1 MHADPIEAA
10 DDAVQPRVV
19 GHGLY
24 RIAQRRQEA
33 LATRRCVISDSD
45 SFGVNCGP
53 TDTGRVSSVRRRI
66 LLFGILY
73 ASEGAPIGFIWW
85 ALPTML
91 RSADVPVDRI
101 TSLTAV
107 VLLPWVLKFL
117 WAPLVDL
124 LRGPRWGYRAWIIS
138 MQTVMAA
145 SLLPLIWIDPVEG
158 FAWWGSLLL
167 AHAVAAATQ
176 DVAIDALAIGAVQP
190 DSRGELNGAMQAGML
205 TGRSVFGGGV
215 LLMGTWIGMAGVVA
229 ALVLWILVATTAA
242 LGLRQN
248 EPPPSSGSSFAGA
261 LAAAARMRTTW
272 IGLAF
277 ALVSAAAFEATGQLA
292 GPYLVDR
299 HVPETTIGVFFGLVV
314 VTAMLT
320 GGLTGGAAAD
330 RFGRLETVASA
341 LLGFTACILGLAGAD
356 ARGEVGPAVL
366 IALLAAMYFFVG
378 AFTAASY
385 ALFMDLTDPRL
396 GATQF
401 SAFMAATNACESWS
415 AWGGGRLA
423 AASGY
428 PAAFAMMSL
437 VSLASLLLLPLIR
450 RLSRGH

>member
-1 MHADPIEAA
+1 M
-10 DDAVQPRVV
+10 
-19 GHGLY
+19 
-24 RIAQRRQEA
+24 
-33 LATRRCVISDSD
+33 
-45 SFGVNCGP
+45 
-53 TDTGRVSSVRRRI
+53 RRRI
-66 LLFGILY
+66 LLFAILY

-85 ALPTML
+85 ALPTLL

-107 VLLPWVLKFL
+107 VLLPWVFKFL

-138 MQTVMAA
+138 MQTLMAA

-158 FAWWGSLLL
+158 FAWWRALLL
-167 AHAVAAATQ
+167 AHAMAASTQ
-176 DVAIDALAIGAVQP
+176 DVAIDALAIGAVREEA
-190 DSRGELNGAMQAGML
+190 RGRLNGAMQAGML

-215 LLMGTWIGMAGVVA
+215 LLIGAWLGIAGMVA
-229 ALVLWILVATTAA
+229 ALVLWILVAMTAA
-242 LGLRQN
+242 LWLPQI
-248 EPPPSSGSSFAGA
+248 EPAHQSEGSSFVGA
-261 LAAAARMRTTW
+261 LAAAARMKTTW

-277 ALVSAAAFEATGQLA
+277 ALLSAAAFEATGQLA

-299 HVPETTIGVFFGLVV
+299 QVPETTIGVFFGLVV
-314 VTAMLT
+314 VAAMLT

-330 RFGRLETVASA
+330 RFGRRKTAAWS

-356 ARGEVGPAVL
+356 AGGSVGTAVL
-366 IALLAAMYFFVG
+366 ISLLAAMYFFVG
-378 AFTAASY
+378 GFTAASY

-401 SAFMAATNACESWS
+401 SAYMAATNACESWS

-428 PAAFAMMSL
+428 PAAFAVMSL
-437 VSLASLLLLPLIR
+437 VSLASLPLLPAIR